1 MLLVLLVRSMMGV
14 MLVMGGG
21 HHRLDHGARQH
32 QRGQGSSKQVANPHG
47 EGLLSTR
54 ETPRT
59 RGRLTAAP
67 AAIAAAGRAPADRSP
82 PEDAEPPAPARAE
95 AAPHPLRRPSSPC
108 GGACSACGACRGRG
122 TCTCGAYGTP
132 RDACDASLPSRAG
145 PGCTPAS

>member
-54 ETPRT
+54 ETSRT

-67 AAIAAAGRAPADRSP
+67 AAIAAAGRAPARGSVGPGRCRAAGASTRGGGASP
-82 PEDAEPPAPARAE
+82 PQ
-95 AAPHPLRRPSSPC
+95 AAFFALWWC
-108 GGACSACGACRGRG
+108 
-122 TCTCGAYGTP
+122 
-132 RDACDASLPSRAG
+132 L
-145 PGCTPAS
+145 